1 MTGKPVVVF
10 CLFED
15 FSCPILEAM
24 KGLAQ
29 DGDGPGRLAA
39 RILRVNR
46 TLDYTEIWFRASGSK
61 ELLEEFMRR
70 LKKMPGVY
78 TQVVYSS
85 SFNRVARTLVAS
97 GYCESCFARWDGIM
111 PGCCPLME
119 APLGSMAKTAVVT
132 PKGVLVEYIVV
143 KRQALDYLQ
152 RRGCKILMMH
162 GIDEYDYWLTE
173 KQEEMLIVAYLMG
186 YYSFPRRISLREL
199 AERLGISVS
208 TLAEHLRRAEA
219 KVVEAFIRHEL
230 PHYLVDNLTG
240 SLAVPRRGSIGKKV
254 QQAKLT

>member
-1 MTGKPVVVF
+1 MTTKPLVAF
-10 CLFED
+10 CLYEN

-24 KGLAQ
+24 RGLASGE
-29 DGDGPGRLAA
+29 DSHARIAA
-39 RILRVNR
+39 RILRINR
-46 TLDYTEIWFRASGSK
+46 GVDYTEVWFRASGSK
-61 ELLEEFMRR
+61 EKLEEFVKR

-85 SFNRVARTLVAS
+85 SFNRVARTLIAS
-97 GYCESCFARWDGIM
+97 SYCEGCIARWDGLT
-111 PGCCPLME
+111 PGCCPLMG

-132 PKGVLVEYIVV
+132 PKGVLVEYIVA
-143 KRQALDYLQ
+143 KKQALDYLL
-152 RRGCKILMMH
+152 RRGCKLLLSH
-162 GIDEYDYWLTE
+162 GLDEYDYWLTE

-219 KVVEAFIRHEL
+219 KVVEAFVRHEL

-240 SLAVPRRGSIGKKV
+240 QLLLTGKSGIGKKPRGTRV
-254 QQAKLT
+254 